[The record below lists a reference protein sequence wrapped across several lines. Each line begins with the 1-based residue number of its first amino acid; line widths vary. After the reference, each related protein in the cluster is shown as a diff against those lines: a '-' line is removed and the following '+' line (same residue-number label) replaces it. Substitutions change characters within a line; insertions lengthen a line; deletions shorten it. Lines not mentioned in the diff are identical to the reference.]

1 MQKKSLFFFAFPS
14 ESTFNDVK
22 GTNKLRIKLIKTIIL
37 LCLRTQC
44 VDLGQEQWVFIH
56 LFCKKY
62 CVVQKIVVPLH
73 RQKVNRLF

>member
-1 MQKKSLFFFAFPS
+1 MIINVETKIFLYVIVFFSKKGF
-14 ESTFNDVK
+14 
-22 GTNKLRIKLIKTIIL
+22 L

>member
-1 MQKKSLFFFAFPS
+1 MQKKSLFFFSFPS

-22 GTNKLRIKLIKTIIL
+22 GTNKRVKCKGKRVFL